1 MVEDEE
7 DEDEGSGQFKKIRL
21 KIISITFRI
30 LIKN

>member
-21 KIISITFRI
+21 KNNFINF
-30 LIKN
+30 LEF